1 MRGNIIM
8 TKTVKT
14 GFILSIFAHIL
25 SWGPAIYFL
34 VNYMALKAILE
45 GTSNSTSYLP
55 TLNYYLLSSAGTVAI
70 VLGIIALVNLGRRT
84 DNPKDLPFKTA
95 GRVLAIS
102 AFILV
107 GLAAVIIAIG
117 LCTFFAYLLGF

>member
-1 MRGNIIM
+1 M
-8 TKTVKT
+8 TRRVKT

-25 SWGPAIYFL
+25 SWGPVIYFL
-34 VNYMALKAILE
+34 LNYMAVKAILE
-45 GTSNSTSYLP
+45 GTSDSASHIP
-55 TLNYYLLSSAGTVAI
+55 TLNYDLLSSASTVAI
-70 VLGIIALVNLGRRT
+70 VLGVVALINLGRRT

-107 GLAAVIIAIG
+107 GLVAVLIAIG
-117 LCTFFAYLLGF
+117 LFAFFAYLLGF

>member
-1 MRGNIIM
+1 M
-8 TKTVKT
+8 TKRVKT

-45 GTSNSTSYLP
+45 GTSDTSHVS
-55 TLNYYLLSSAGTVAI
+55 TLNYYFLSSAGTVAI

-107 GLAAVIIAIG
+107 GLVAVIIAIG
-117 LCTFFAYLLGF
+117 LFAFFAYLLGF